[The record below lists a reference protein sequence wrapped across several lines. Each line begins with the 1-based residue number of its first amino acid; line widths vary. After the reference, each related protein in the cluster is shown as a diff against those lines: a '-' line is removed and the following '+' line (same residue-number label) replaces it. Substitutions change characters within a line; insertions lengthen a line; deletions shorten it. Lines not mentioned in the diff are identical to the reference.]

1 MNGNA
6 NWGALGF
13 LTKDKIAPKKA
24 TASNQNGSS
33 ESSDVELR
41 IKKAREL
48 TNNASGYARAAELRV
63 WLSKSKAGG
72 VMPIERMDV
81 AYMANILKM
90 IQENRHPI
98 LKVGSAVGE
107 TWIAMFTDE
116 IAKVKAERGEV

>member
-1 MNGNA
+1 MNSNT

-13 LTKDKIAPKKA
+13 LTKEKIVPEKA
-24 TASNQNGSS
+24 TASNQNGSTVS
-33 ESSDVELR
+33 LDVELR
-41 IKKAREL
+41 IKQAREL
-48 TNNASGYARAAELRV
+48 TNNSSGYAKAAELRV
-63 WLSKSKAGG
+63 WLSKTKSGG

-98 LKVGSAVGE
+98 LKVGSIVGE
-107 TWIAMFTDE
+107 TWVEIFRSE